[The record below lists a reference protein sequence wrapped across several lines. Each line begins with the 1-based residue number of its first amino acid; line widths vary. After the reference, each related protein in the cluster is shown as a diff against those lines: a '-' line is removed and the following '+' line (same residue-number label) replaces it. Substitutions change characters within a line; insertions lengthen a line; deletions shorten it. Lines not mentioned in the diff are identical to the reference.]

1 MGWLGQSVNQMNMHE
16 DTSFRFSSNFLSI
29 RHGLTGSSLKLSTY
43 GCSPTAA
50 VMQSFKVQVLIA
62 WLKMI
67 INLKGQWGEFRAYN
81 LNYNKQLNRITSVDG
96 IELCVTDMRVS
107 AIKSRLINNKQFLSD
122 HDAMMS
128 AIIFK
133 TIEVNESY
141 GEQQDNTTLTIQ
153 EYLSFSRFVWPCS
166 SCEQ

>member
-1 MGWLGQSVNQMNMHE
+1 M
-16 DTSFRFSSNFLSI
+16 
-29 RHGLTGSSLKLSTY
+29 
-43 GCSPTAA
+43 
-50 VMQSFKVQVLIA
+50 
-62 WLKMI
+62 
-67 INLKGQWGEFRAYN
+67 
-81 LNYNKQLNRITSVDG
+81 DG

-141 GEQQDNTTLTIQ
+141 GEQQDNTTRTIQ
-153 EYLSFSRFVWPCS
+153 EYLSFPRFFGRVRHVS
-166 SCEQ
+166 NNR